1 MIKCADLSCAHKR
14 KERNFNIFSR
24 EKKKKFKMDKRW
36 LNVYH
41 KMLQNAEKKETQGT
55 QILFMT
61 TLLF

>member
-1 MIKCADLSCAHKR
+1 MQIFLVRTRERREILTLEKR
-14 KERNFNIFSR
+14 
-24 EKKKKFKMDKRW
+24 KKKFKMDKRW